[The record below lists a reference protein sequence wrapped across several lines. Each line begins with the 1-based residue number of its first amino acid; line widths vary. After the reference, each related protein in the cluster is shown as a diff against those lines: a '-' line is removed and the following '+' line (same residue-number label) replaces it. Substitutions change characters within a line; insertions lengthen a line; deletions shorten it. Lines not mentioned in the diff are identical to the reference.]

1 MDKMKAKQ
9 RMETLISI
17 IYNLGDQ
24 DECSMK
30 HVGHGTSMM
39 MKGVDPSEQD
49 NYLDYKDAG
58 FSHTLSDCEEDIL
71 VESGFQKFLW
81 QEVYKLYKDHGSEL
95 LEDIPIL
102 YIGSYIEDY

>member
-1 MDKMKAKQ
+1 MKAKQ

-17 IYNLGDQ
+17 IYNVGDQ

-39 MKGVDPSEQD
+39 MKGIDPSEQD
-49 NYLDYKDAG
+49 NYIDYRYAG
-58 FSHTLSDCEEDIL
+58 FSHTLSDYEEGIL

-81 QEVYKLYKDHGSEL
+81 QEVYKLYKNHGSEL
-95 LEDIPIL
+95 LEDIPIF
-102 YIGSYIEDY
+102 YIGSYVGDY

>member
-1 MDKMKAKQ
+1 MKFTEAKE

-39 MKGVDPSEQD
+39 MKGIDPSEQD

-58 FSHTLSDCEEDIL
+58 FSHNLSYYDEDIL

-81 QEVYKLYKDHGSEL
+81 REVYTLYKEHGVGL

-102 YIGSYIEDY
+102 YIGNYVEYY